1 MKRALA
7 VLAILAITTEAASA
21 QTPVPRGRARET
33 APRAEPPPERRAAP
47 SDDWR
52 EIQRQFGQLLQQY
65 PPSVAAVLRADPS
78 LLANESYL
86 APYAGLSDF
95 LATHPEI
102 AHNPSF
108 FLGPSNLGWDGRWD
122 GGNNRDGG
130 SWVVNNIFEG
140 LFTLLGV
147 LGVVGTIGW
156 LLRSLAEHR
165 RWLRLSKVQTEA
177 HAKLMDRLTSNQDV
191 IAYVQSAAGRRF
203 LEGAPI
209 SVSTA
214 RPPLSAPVSRILFS
228 LQAGAVVGF
237 GGAGLLLVSR
247 RLAQTSTL
255 GIDIPLFVV
264 GAVAVAVGVGFIAS
278 AALAFGISQRLGLFA
293 RPTAAGGTDSELG
306 S

>member
-1 MKRALA
+1 MRRALA
-7 VLAILAITTEAASA
+7 VLAMMAIATEAASA
-21 QTPVPRGRARET
+21 QTPPARGRAREG
-33 APRAEPPPERRAAP
+33 APRAEAAPERRGGP
-47 SDDWR
+47 PDDWR
-52 EIQRQFGQLLQQY
+52 ETQRQFGQMLQQY
-65 PPSVAAVLRADPS
+65 PPSVAAVLRLDPS
-78 LLANESYL
+78 LLNNESYL
-86 APYAGLSDF
+86 APYGGLADY
-95 LATHPEI
+95 LAQHPEI

-108 FLGPSNLGWDGRWD
+108 FLGPSNLGWNGRWD
-122 GGNNRDGG
+122 GGNSRDGTP
-130 SWVVNNIFEG
+130 WVVENIFSE

-156 LLRSLAEHR
+156 LLRSLSEHR

-191 IAYVQSAAGRRF
+191 IAYVQSPAGRRF

-214 RPPLSAPVSRILFS
+214 APPLSAPVSRILFS

-247 RLAQTSTL
+247 RLAETTTY

-278 AALAFGISQRLGLFA
+278 AVLAYVISLRLGLFV
-293 RPTAAGGTDSELG
+293 RPGGAHSDSDLG